1 VFLGIR
7 KFIDENYLHFNAG
20 ELSRCANSLS
30 TFLTDGG
37 RLMLTLAGAMST
49 AGIGKTLAPAIRAG
63 FIDAI
68 CCTGANLEEDYFAL
82 IGRSEYETVSDWRAF
97 SPEDDAL
104 LASRGLNRVT
114 DVAIPESVI
123 RTSETA
129 LLAYLNEAGKLTT
142 STRASQILLDL
153 AANIVTSET
162 VLTTERV
169 VTTETVITAETVVTP
184 ETLMNAE
191 TGAAPE
197 TLVTTKTITKHAN
210 PDQDESR
217 KTNAKSQ
224 RSESWLVAAAEMGTA
239 IFCPG
244 FEDSTLGNIIAARIS
259 DGTLKS
265 GCISS
270 GLDEMAMLA
279 NWYRSDSQPAGFL
292 QVGGGIAGDFAIS
305 VVPML
310 RQDLGEEVPL
320 WAWFAQISESRPSY
334 GGYSGA
340 PPSEKISWEK
350 LAVDTPRFV
359 IESDATIVLP
369 LLLGYL
375 LDL

>member
-1 VFLGIR
+1 
-7 KFIDENYLHFNAG
+7 
-20 ELSRCANSLS
+20 
-30 TFLTDGG
+30 
-37 RLMLTLAGAMST
+37 MST
-49 AGIGKTLAPAIRAG
+49 AGIGKTLGPAIRAG

-82 IGRSEYETVSDWRAF
+82 IGRSEYETISDWRAS
-97 SPEDDAL
+97 SPQDDAL

-123 RTSETA
+123 RNSETA
-129 LLAYLNEAGKLTT
+129 LLAYLNSGEKRT
-142 STRASQILLDL
+142 SPTRPRKILLDL
-153 AANIVTSET
+153 AANFVSPETFVTT
-162 VLTTERV
+162 DMV
-169 VTTETVITAETVVTP
+169 VTTETVVTAEAVVTP
-184 ETLMNAE
+184 ETVVDPENVVVS
-191 TGAAPE
+191 E
-197 TLVTTKTITKHAN
+197 TLVTADTATSQAN
-210 PDQDESR
+210 PELDESQQ
-217 KTNAKSQ
+217 TGAKSQ
-224 RSESWLVAAAEMGTA
+224 HSESWLVAAAEMGTA
-239 IFCPG
+239 VFCPG

-259 DGTLKS
+259 DGTLRTD
-265 GCISS
+265 CISS

-279 NWYRSDSQPAGFL
+279 NWYRSDSRPAGFL

-320 WAWFAQISESRPSY
+320 WAWFAQISESKPSY